1 MKKWFLLIAAMGL
14 VLALAACGDDKKV
27 EPENNEVENNEP
39 VDENDETTTGPSET
53 EEADEP
59 EETDEIEVVRVDL
72 IDAKGESVG
81 TAELTE
87 EENCVLV
94 NVKAE
99 NLPEGPHGFHFH
111 ESGKCEA
118 PDFETAGGHFN
129 PTEAEHGLEN
139 DKGPHAGD
147 LPNLEVGK
155 DGKVEEE
162 FVAEHVTLKAGE
174 ANSLLK
180 EGGTALVIHAEA
192 DDGTTQPSGDSGDRI
207 VCGVIQ

>member
-14 VLALAACGDDKKV
+14 VLALAACGDEKKD
-27 EPENNEVENNEP
+27 EPAK
-39 VDENDETTTGPSET
+39 ENDEAATEPSET
-53 EEADEP
+53 
-59 EETDEIEVVRVDL
+59 EETDEIEAVKVDL
-72 IDAKGESVG
+72 IDANEESVG
-81 TAELTE
+81 TVELTE
-87 EENCVLV
+87 EENGVLV

-111 ESGKCEA
+111 EAGKCEE
-118 PDFETAGGHFN
+118 PDFESAGGHFN
-129 PTEAEHGLEN
+129 PTESEHGLETE
-139 DKGPHAGD
+139 KGPHAGD

-162 FVAEHVTLKAGE
+162 FVAEHVTLKMGE

-180 EGGTALVIHAEA
+180 EGGTALVIHAGA
-192 DDGTTQPSGDSGDRI
+192 DDGKTQPSGDSGDRI

>member
-1 MKKWFLLIAAMGL
+1 VRKWFLLIAAMGL
-14 VLALAACGDDKKV
+14 VLALAACGDDKKD
-27 EPENNEVENNEP
+27 EPVTEPNEAEDNEP
-39 VDENDETTTGPSET
+39 V
-53 EEADEP
+53 
-59 EETDEIEVVRVDL
+59 EETDENAADPADTGELAENEVLRVDL

-87 EENCVLV
+87 EENGVLV

-111 ESGKCEA
+111 EAGKCEA

-129 PTEAEHGLEN
+129 PTDAEHGLEN

>member
-1 MKKWFLLIAAMGL
+1 MRKWFLLIAAMGL
-14 VLALAACGDDKKV
+14 VLALAACGDDKKD
-27 EPENNEVENNEP
+27 EPVTEPNEAEDNEP
-39 VDENDETTTGPSET
+39 V
-53 EEADEP
+53 
-59 EETDEIEVVRVDL
+59 EETDENATDPADTGELAEDEVLRVDL

-87 EENCVLV
+87 EENGVLV

-111 ESGKCEA
+111 EAGKCEA

-129 PTEAEHGLEN
+129 PTDAEHGLEN

-162 FVAEHVTLKAGE
+162 FVAENVTLKAGE

-192 DDGTTQPSGDSGDRI
+192 DDGKTQPSGDSGDRI

>member
-59 EETDEIEVVRVDL
+59 EGTDEIEVVRVDL

-87 EENCVLV
+87 EENGVLV

-111 ESGKCEA
+111 EAGKCEA

-129 PTEAEHGLEN
+129 PTDAEHGLEN

>member
-1 MKKWFLLIAAMGL
+1 MKKWFLLIVAMGL
-14 VLALAACGDDKKV
+14 VLALAACGDDKKD
-27 EPENNEVENNEP
+27 EP
-39 VDENDETTTGPSET
+39 VTEPNGVEDNDSV
-53 EEADEP
+53 
-59 EETDEIEVVRVDL
+59 EETDENAADPADTDELEEDEALRVDL
-72 IDAKGESVG
+72 IDATGDSVG
-81 TAELTE
+81 MAELTE
-87 EENCVLV
+87 EENGVLV

-111 ESGKCEA
+111 EAGKCEE
-118 PDFETAGGHFN
+118 PNFESAGGHFN

-155 DGKVEEE
+155 DGKVDEE
-162 FVAEHVTLKAGE
+162 FLAEHVTLKTGE

-192 DDGTTQPSGDSGDRI
+192 DDGTSQPSGDAGDRI

>member
-1 MKKWFLLIAAMGL
+1 MKKWFLIVAAMGL
-14 VLALAACGDDKKV
+14 VLALAACGDDKKDDPVTELNGV
-27 EPENNEVENNEP
+27 E
-39 VDENDETTTGPSET
+39 DNDSV
-53 EEADEP
+53 
-59 EETDEIEVVRVDL
+59 EETDENAANPADTDELEEDEVFRVDL
-72 IDAKGESVG
+72 IDAKGNSVG

-87 EENCVLV
+87 EENGVLV

-111 ESGKCEA
+111 EAGKCEE
-118 PDFETAGGHFN
+118 PDFESAGGHFN

-147 LPNLEVGK
+147 LPNLEIGK
-155 DGKVEEE
+155 DGKVDEE
-162 FVAEHVTLKAGE
+162 FVVEHVTLKTGE
-174 ANSLLK
+174 ANSLLR

-192 DDGTTQPSGDSGDRI
+192 DDGTSQPSGDAGDRI

>member
-14 VLALAACGDDKKV
+14 VLALAACGDDKKD
-27 EPENNEVENNEP
+27 EPVTEPNEAEDNEP
-39 VDENDETTTGPSET
+39 V
-53 EEADEP
+53 
-59 EETDEIEVVRVDL
+59 EETDENAADPADTGELAENEVLRVDL

-87 EENCVLV
+87 EENGVLV

-111 ESGKCEA
+111 EAGKCEA

-129 PTEAEHGLEN
+129 PTDAEHGLEN

>member
-1 MKKWFLLIAAMGL
+1 MKKWFLLVAAMGL
-14 VLALAACGDDKKV
+14 VLALAACGDDKKD
-27 EPENNEVENNEP
+27 EP
-39 VDENDETTTGPSET
+39 VTEPNGVEDNDSV
-53 EEADEP
+53 
-59 EETDEIEVVRVDL
+59 EETDENAADPADTDELEEDEVLRVDL
-72 IDAKGESVG
+72 IDAKGDSVG

-87 EENCVLV
+87 EENGVLV

-111 ESGKCEA
+111 EAGKCEA
-118 PDFETAGGHFN
+118 PDFESAGGHFN

-139 DKGPHAGD
+139 DKGSHAGD

-155 DGKVEEE
+155 DGEVDEE

-192 DDGTTQPSGDSGDRI
+192 DDGTSQPSGDSGDRI

>member
-1 MKKWFLLIAAMGL
+1 MRKWFLLIAAMGL
-14 VLALAACGDDKKV
+14 VLALAACGDDKKD
-27 EPENNEVENNEP
+27 EPVTEPNEAEDNEP
-39 VDENDETTTGPSET
+39 V
-53 EEADEP
+53 
-59 EETDEIEVVRVDL
+59 EETDENAADPADTGELAENEVLRVDL

-87 EENCVLV
+87 EENGVLV

-111 ESGKCEA
+111 EAGKCEA

-129 PTEAEHGLEN
+129 PTDAEHGLEN

>member
-1 MKKWFLLIAAMGL
+1 VRKWFLLIAAMGL
-14 VLALAACGDDKKV
+14 VLALAACGDDKKD
-27 EPENNEVENNEP
+27 EPVTEPNEAEDNEP
-39 VDENDETTTGPSET
+39 V
-53 EEADEP
+53 
-59 EETDEIEVVRVDL
+59 EETDENATDPADTGELAEDEVLRVDL

-87 EENCVLV
+87 EENGVLV

-111 ESGKCEA
+111 EAGKCEA

-129 PTEAEHGLEN
+129 PTDAEHGLEN

-162 FVAEHVTLKAGE
+162 FVAENVTLKAGE

-192 DDGTTQPSGDSGDRI
+192 DDGKTQPSGDSGDRS

>member
-1 MKKWFLLIAAMGL
+1 MRKWFLLIAAMGL
-14 VLALAACGDDKKV
+14 VLALAACGDDKKD
-27 EPENNEVENNEP
+27 EPVTEPNEAEDNEP
-39 VDENDETTTGPSET
+39 V
-53 EEADEP
+53 
-59 EETDEIEVVRVDL
+59 EETDENAADPADTGELAENEVLRVDL

-87 EENCVLV
+87 EENGVLV

-111 ESGKCEA
+111 EAGKCEA

-129 PTEAEHGLEN
+129 PTDAEHGLEN

-162 FVAEHVTLKAGE
+162 FIAEHVTLKAGE

>member
-1 MKKWFLLIAAMGL
+1 MKKWFLLVAAMGL
-14 VLALAACGDDKKV
+14 VLVLAACGDDKKD
-27 EPENNEVENNEP
+27 EP
-39 VDENDETTTGPSET
+39 VTEPIGVEDNDSV
-53 EEADEP
+53 
-59 EETDEIEVVRVDL
+59 EETDENAADPADTDELEEDEVLRVDL
-72 IDAKGESVG
+72 IDAKGDSVG
-81 TAELTE
+81 TANLTE
-87 EENCVLV
+87 EENGVLV

-111 ESGKCEA
+111 EAGKCEA
-118 PDFETAGGHFN
+118 PDFESAGGHFN

-139 DKGPHAGD
+139 DKGSHAGD

-155 DGKVEEE
+155 DGEVDEE

-174 ANSLLK
+174 VNSLLK

-192 DDGTTQPSGDSGDRI
+192 DDGTSQPSGDSGDRI